1 MKQYDLFKSVEKQ
14 ESLDVLNYQIRACK
28 RCSLAATRKHAL
40 TGEGNIDASI
50 MFIALS
56 PGVKED
62 SENRM
67 FIGPSGQ
74 VFNKLL
80 HAAGIDRELVF
91 MTNLVKCMLPK
102 NRKPTMDEIESCNQF
117 LNDEISI
124 IHPEVIVPLGYYATR
139 TILTKYH
146 VDPPAARK
154 GFAEIYG
161 KLFFSDDQKIFPL
174 PHPAA
179 LLYNPSYEPDT
190 IEKYK
195 KLNINNF
202 TF

>member
-40 TGEGNIDASI
+40 TGEGNIDARV

-80 HAAGIDRELVF
+80 HVAGIDRE
-91 MTNLVKCMLPK
+91 
-102 NRKPTMDEIESCNQF
+102 
-117 LNDEISI
+117 
-124 IHPEVIVPLGYYATR
+124 
-139 TILTKYH
+139 
-146 VDPPAARK
+146 
-154 GFAEIYG
+154 
-161 KLFFSDDQKIFPL
+161 
-174 PHPAA
+174 
-179 LLYNPSYEPDT
+179 
-190 IEKYK
+190 
-195 KLNINNF
+195 
-202 TF
+202 